1 MLSDRDIKRALE
13 TGEIVIDP
21 LDEDYLEEAL
31 GPASLDLRLG
41 NEFVVFKTLH
51 KPCIDPTKD
60 AGENTER
67 IVIDEDEEFVIN
79 PGELVLGVTY
89 EWIEINSPEITGVL
103 HGRSSLGRLGIQAHV
118 EAGYVDPGW
127 RGRLTLELVN
137 FNPMPVKLRPGMR
150 IVQIVFHR
158 LSSAAERVYPEFS
171 GKYYGDKRPAPSRL
185 HLDFRDENEE
195 GKGRES

>member
-13 TGEIVIDP
+13 EGDIVVKP
-21 LDEDYLEEAL
+21 LEEEYLEEAL

-51 KPCIDPTKD
+51 KPCIDPTVD

-79 PGELVLGVTY
+79 PGELVLAITH
-89 EWIEINSPEITGVL
+89 EWIEINAPDITGVL

-150 IVQIVFHR
+150 VVQIVFHR
-158 LSSAAERVYPEFS
+158 LSSPAERTYAESS
-171 GKYYGDKRPAPSRL
+171 GKYHGDRRPSPSKM
-185 HLDFRDENEE
+185 HLDFCR
-195 GKGRES
+195 G

>member
-1 MLSDRDIKRALE
+1 MLSDRDIKRALKE
-13 TGEIVIDP
+13 GDIVVKP
-21 LDEDYLEEAL
+21 LEEEYLEEAL

-51 KPCIDPTKD
+51 KPCIDPTVD

-67 IVIDEDEEFVIN
+67 VVIDEDEEFVIN
-79 PGELVLGVTY
+79 PGELVLAVTH
-89 EWIEINSPEITGVL
+89 EWIEINAPDITGVL

-150 IVQIVFHR
+150 VVQIVFHR
-158 LSSAAERVYPEFS
+158 LSSPAERTYAESS
-171 GKYYGDKRPAPSRL
+171 GKYYGDERPSPSKM
-185 HLDFRDENEE
+185 HLDFCR
-195 GKGRES
+195 G

>member
-1 MLSDRDIKRALE
+1 MTVLSDRDIKRALKE
-13 TGEIVIDP
+13 GDIVVKP
-21 LDEDYLEEAL
+21 LEEEYLEEAL

-51 KPCIDPTKD
+51 KPCIDPTVD

-67 IVIDEDEEFVIN
+67 VVIDEDEEFVIN
-79 PGELVLGVTY
+79 PGELVLAVTH
-89 EWIEINSPEITGVL
+89 EWIEINAPDITGVL

-150 IVQIVFHR
+150 VVQIVFHR
-158 LSSAAERVYPEFS
+158 LSSPAERTYAESS
-171 GKYYGDKRPAPSRL
+171 GKYHGDEKPSPSKM
-185 HLDFRDENEE
+185 HLDFCR
-195 GKGRES
+195 G